1 MLLKIE
7 QVLDAAGVARARE
20 LLAAAPWDDGRTTAG
35 SQAAQVKNNQQLR
48 PGSEP
53 QRELQALVLQA
64 LEKHPLFFSATL
76 PKRVLPPLFN
86 RYGGAANAY
95 GSHVD
100 QAVRY
105 LPNSGPGPQR
115 VRTDISCTLF
125 LSDPASYDGG
135 ELVIEHSFGEQRV
148 KLAAGDLVVYPGTSV
163 HRVEPVTR
171 GERLASFFWIES
183 MVRSDEQRRLVYE
196 MDLSLMKLRTELGE
210 TPELVQL
217 TGTYHNLLRMWA
229 DT

>member
-1 MLLKIE
+1 MLLKIA
-7 QVLDAAGVARARE
+7 QVLTPELVQEARVLMAV
-20 LLAAAPWDDGRTTAG
+20 APWQDGRATAG
-35 SQAAQVKNNQQLR
+35 SQALLVKNNQQLA

-53 QRELQALVLQA
+53 LLALQALVLQA
-64 LEKHPLFFSATL
+64 LEKHALFFSAVL

-86 RYGGAANAY
+86 RYSGQHNTY
-95 GSHVD
+95 GQHVD

-105 LPNSGPGPQR
+105 VGSTGQR

-125 LSDPASYDGG
+125 LAEPEDYDGG
-135 ELVIEHSFGEQRV
+135 ELVVQDTFGEHRI
-148 KLAAGDLVVYPGTSV
+148 KLAAGDMVIYPGTSV
-163 HRVEPVTR
+163 HSVEPVTR

-183 MVRSDEQRRLVYE
+183 MVRADDQRRLLYE
-196 MDLSLMKLRTELGE
+196 MDMSLMRLRTDQGDSEAV
-210 TPELVQL
+210 VQL